1 MVKMLKLIVID
12 ICRKF
17 LDMGFLENKLK
28 IGRFL
33 NKSFMIIVSL
43 KGFFIFEKFIKIIL
57 GVFIFNFIV

>member
-1 MVKMLKLIVID
+1 MVKMFKLIVID

-33 NKSFMIIVSL
+33 KIKFYDYC
-43 KGFFIFEKFIKIIL
+43 KFKRIFYF
-57 GVFIFNFIV
+57 